1 MDYSKLLIQIRAYLN
16 LSQKD
21 LGNLLGVSFSTINRW
36 ENKKSQ
42 PTKKHI
48 YVLKMIA
55 GKNNIE
61 IEEDK

>member
-36 ENKKSQ
+36 ENKKCQ

-48 YVLKMIA
+48 YVLKTIA
-55 GKNNIE
+55 DKNNIE
-61 IEEDK
+61 NEEDK

>member
-42 PTKKHI
+42 TTKKHI
-48 YVLKMIA
+48 YVLKTIA
-55 GKNNIE
+55 DKNNIE